1 MTRPPAVR
9 LVALA
14 AALAVVAAPAA
25 LAQDDPLAGDTLAA
39 PAPPPPAA
47 PGLET
52 VEVRAVEIVGA
63 SGPESEGLA
72 RAVAG
77 IQPGQR
83 VQLPWD
89 PSFAEAVRNLYSR
102 GGYSDVQIEAAAVT
116 DAGVD
121 LRITVE
127 EQPRLGEL
135 ELKGLGSSEREE
147 VADQIPLLRGRA
159 VRPADVERG
168 RMAIEQ
174 YVRDQGFQLATVGVS
189 QSVGTDGRVNLT
201 YTVDKGGRVTVADV
215 RFEGNEVF
223 SERTLRKQLKNT
235 PERRWWRFW
244 SRETFDR
251 AGFEEDL
258 TGLLQF
264 YRDRGYYGA
273 RVVRDSI
280 YVETPE
286 PGVRDLVVEI
296 EVEEGPQYAV
306 RNVVFEGNTIF
317 TDAQLQAALGVV
329 EGDVYDGGKLERN
342 LYYTPDHS
350 DVTSLYQDR
359 GYLRFDVQQEV
370 VEAAGDSLDLYFEV
384 TEGEVYEFGTVRIAG
399 NTRTKEHVIR
409 REIRTVPGQPY
420 SRAALE
426 RSVRELATLNYFDP
440 ASFQA
445 GPQIAVN
452 DEDQTVD
459 LTYNL
464 AETSSD
470 QLELSGGWGGG
481 NIGLILTAR
490 VTFNNFSIQNAV
502 QGRMPTGDGQQLSL
516 QVQTYGTRRQVYSVS
531 FTEPWFRGRQTPA
544 GFSLGYSA
552 SEFRQFGGD
561 DIDVATGYGSLF
573 YRQRLKWPDD
583 FFVTGTNLGFR
594 LYDISGTGGAGLSG
608 GRLPEGVSTEVTV
621 TQTLSRNA
629 LDNPTFPQSGSSLD
643 LSATVAPPLGGT
655 VQYYKLDGQTAWYTP
670 VAGRLTA
677 SVRAQAGYIGSLTG
691 DEVQFQRYLIG
702 GTPLEASQGGF
713 GRGFG
718 RDLVFLRGY
727 PLEAIG
733 PRRDGAPVGGRILN
747 KYEAEL
753 GLVLL
758 QTPQLS
764 LAPYLFADAA
774 NTWDG
779 LDDYDPSRLFRS
791 AGVGARVFLPILGLV
806 DLSMGYQIDRF
817 EALGDESGDPGWRFQ
832 FSLGGR

>member
-1 MTRPPAVR
+1 MTRPLA
-9 LVALA
+9 ALLT
-14 AALAVVAAPAA
+14 AALAVLLAAPAA
-25 LAQDDPLAGDTLAA
+25 LAQDSTSVVPAPVGVPGPAA
-39 PAPPPPAA
+39 PA
-47 PGLET
+47 LET
-52 VEVRAVEIVGA
+52 VAVRSVEVEGAVDA
-63 SGPESEGLA
+63 SSEALA
-72 RAVAG
+72 RQVAG

-89 PSFAEAVRNLYSR
+89 PAFAEAVRALYSR
-102 GGYSDVQIEAAAVT
+102 GGFSDVRVAAGDVT
-116 DAGVD
+116 DDGVA
-121 LRITVE
+121 LVITVE
-127 EQPRLGEL
+127 EQPRLGEYKV
-135 ELKGLGSSEREE
+135 EGLKSSEREE
-147 VADQIPLLRGRA
+147 LADQIPLLRGRP
-159 VRPADVERG
+159 VREADVERG

-174 YVRDQGFQLATVGVS
+174 HVRAKGFRLATVGVTRS
-189 QSVGTDGRVNLT
+189 IGPDGRVNLV
-201 YTVDKGGRVTVADV
+201 YDVEKGGRVTVADV
-215 RFEGNEVF
+215 RFEGNETF
-223 SERTLRKQLKNT
+223 SERALRKQLKNT
-235 PERRWWRFW
+235 RERRWWRFW
-244 SRETFDR
+244 SRETFDEPGYR
-251 AGFEEDL
+251 EDL
-258 TGLLQF
+258 DNLLQF

-273 RVVRDSI
+273 RVVRDSV

-296 EVEEGPQYAV
+296 EVDEGPQYAV
-306 RNVVFEGNTIF
+306 RNVTFEGNTVF
-317 TDAQLQAALGVV
+317 TDAQLQAALGVQR
-329 EGDVYDGGKLERN
+329 GDVYNGGRLERN
-342 LYYTPDHS
+342 LYYTPDHT

-370 VEAAGDSLDLYFEV
+370 VEAPGDSLDLSFEV
-384 TEGEVYEFGTVRIAG
+384 TEGDVYEFGTVRIAG

-409 REIRTVPGQPY
+409 REIRTIPGQPY

-445 GPQIAVN
+445 GPQISVN

-459 LTYNL
+459 LTYTL

-490 VTFNNFSIQNAV
+490 VTFNNFSIQNAAK
-502 QGRMPTGDGQQLSL
+502 GFKGGMPTGDGQQLSL
-516 QVQTYGTRRQVYSVS
+516 QVQTYGTRRQVYSLS

-552 SEFRQFGGD
+552 SEYRQFNQD
-561 DIDVATGYGSLF
+561 PINVSTGYGSLF

-583 FFVTGTNLGFR
+583 YFVTGTNLGFR
-594 LYDISGTGGAGLSG
+594 LYDISGTGGGGLSG

-643 LSATVAPPLGGT
+643 LSFTVAPPIGGT
-655 VQYYKLDGQTAWYTP
+655 VQYYKADAATAWYTP
-670 VAGRLTA
+670 VVGKLSA
-677 SVRAQAGYIGSLTG
+677 SVRAQAGYIGSITG

-733 PRRDGAPVGGRILN
+733 PRRDGVSVGGRILN

-774 NTWDG
+774 NAWAG
-779 LDDYDPSRLFRS
+779 FDDFDPSRLYRS
-791 AGVGARVFLPILGLV
+791 AGFGARVFLPILGLV
-806 DLSMGYQIDRF
+806 DLSMGYQIDPF
-817 EALGDESGDPGWRFQ
+817 QPLGDEDGRPQWRFQ